1 MSSGFI
7 GFISTPKR
15 ALVFGAAVV
24 FTFTGIAAAQNTTT
38 THAMNEDAV
47 RNSADVPRPVASS
60 KAAPDYIIGPGDI
73 LSIDVMNEPDVTGKV
88 PVRPDGMIS
97 VPLIGDIQAS
107 GLTPDKLQAAIT
119 TKLTD
124 YVRQPSV
131 TVVVEEMNSRQF
143 NVMGK
148 VQHPGSFALNKPTR
162 VLDALALAGGFN
174 EFAKTS
180 KVYVLRT
187 KASGATIR
195 LPFNYKKVSAGED
208 DQDNIQ
214 LQAGD
219 TVIVP

>member
-1 MSSGFI
+1 MSGAYSLL
-7 GFISTPKR
+7 SQR
-15 ALVFGAAVV
+15 ALVFGAVV
-24 FTFTGIAAAQNTTT
+24 LLALAGVTAAQNTTSS
-38 THAMNEDAV
+38 HAINEDAV
-47 RNSADVPRPVASS
+47 RNPANVPAPIVSS
-60 KAAPDYIIGPGDI
+60 KTSPDYIIGPGDV
-73 LSIDVMNEPDVTGKV
+73 LSINVMNEPDVTGKV
-88 PVRPDGMIS
+88 PVRPDGMIT
-97 VPLIGDIQAS
+97 VPLIGDILAS
-107 GLTPDKLQAAIT
+107 GITPDKLQTTIT
-119 TKLTD
+119 AKLTD
-124 YVRQPSV
+124 YVKQPSV

-187 KASGATIR
+187 NASGATVK
-195 LPFNYKKVSAGED
+195 LPFNYKKVSAGQD

-219 TVIVP
+219 TIIVP

>member
-1 MSSGFI
+1 MSSR
-7 GFISTPKR
+7 FISLWQR
-15 ALVFGAAVV
+15 ALVFGVAVVVAFAAV
-24 FTFTGIAAAQNTTT
+24 AAAQNATSA
-38 THAMNEDAV
+38 HAINEGAV
-47 RNSADVPRPVASS
+47 RNPTNVPGPVVSS
-60 KAAPDYIIGPGDI
+60 KASPDYIIGPGDV
-73 LSIDVMNEPDVTGKV
+73 LSINVMNEPDVTGKV
-88 PVRPDGMIS
+88 PVRPDGMIT
-97 VPLIGDIQAS
+97 VPLIGDILAS

-124 YVRQPSV
+124 YVKQPSV

-148 VQHPGSFALNKPTR
+148 VQHPGTFVLNKPTR

-180 KVYVLRT
+180 KVYILRT
-187 KASGATIR
+187 NASGATVK
-195 LPFNYKKVSAGED
+195 LPFNYKKVSAGQDE
-208 DQDNIQ
+208 QDNIQ

>member
-1 MSSGFI
+1 MSGGFT
-7 GFISTPKR
+7 SVLKR
-15 ALVFGAAVV
+15 ALVFGVAVV
-24 FTFTGIAAAQNTTT
+24 SAVVGSAAAQGTTT
-38 THAMNEDAV
+38 THAVNEDTLRNPSNVSTAV
-47 RNSADVPRPVASS
+47 VSS
-60 KAAPDYIIGPGDI
+60 KTGSDYVIGPGDV
-73 LSIDVMNEPDVTGKV
+73 LSINVMNEPDVTGKV
-88 PVRPDGMIS
+88 PVRPDGMIT
-97 VPLIGDIQAS
+97 VPLIGEIQAS
-107 GLTPDKLQAAIT
+107 GLTPDKLQNTIT

-124 YVRQPSV
+124 YVKQPAV

-187 KASGATIR
+187 SASGATTK
-195 LPFNYKKVSAGED
+195 LPFNYKKVSAGGD

-219 TVIVP
+219 TIIVP

>member
-1 MSSGFI
+1 MSSRL
-7 GFISTPKR
+7 ISQSHP
-15 ALVFGAAVV
+15 AWVCCAAIVLVLAGA
-24 FTFTGIAAAQNTTT
+24 AAAQNTTS
-38 THAMNEDAV
+38 THAVNEDTV
-47 RNSADVPRPVASS
+47 RDSASVSAPIASS
-60 KAAPDYIIGPGDI
+60 KASPDYVIGPGDI
-73 LSIDVMNEPDVTGKV
+73 LSINVMNEPEVTGKV
-88 PVRPDGMIS
+88 PVRPDGIIT

-107 GLTPDKLQAAIT
+107 GLTPDKLQATIT

-124 YVRQPSV
+124 YVKQPSV

-143 NVMGK
+143 NVMGR
-148 VQHPGSFALNKPTR
+148 VQHPGSFVLSKPTR

-187 KASGATIR
+187 NASGATVK

-219 TVIVP
+219 TIIVP

>member
-1 MSSGFI
+1 MSGGFI
-7 GFISTPKR
+7 PVSKR
-15 ALVFGAAVV
+15 VSVFGAAVIFV
-24 FTFTGIAAAQNTTT
+24 LAGVVAAQNATT
-38 THAMNEDAV
+38 THAINEGTA
-47 RNSADVPRPVASS
+47 RNPANVPGPVVSS
-60 KAAPDYIIGPGDI
+60 KARPDYVIGSGDV
-73 LSIDVMNEPDVTGKV
+73 LSINVMNEPDVTGKV
-88 PVRPDGMIS
+88 PVRPDGMIT

-107 GLTPDKLQAAIT
+107 GLTPDKLQATIT

-148 VQHPGSFALNKPTR
+148 VQHPGSFVLNKPTR

-187 KASGATIR
+187 SASGATVK
-195 LPFNYKKVSAGED
+195 LPFNYKKVSAGEG

>member
-1 MSSGFI
+1 MNSR
-7 GFISTPKR
+7 FISLSKL
-15 ALVFGAAVV
+15 ALLCGAAIVLALTSV
-24 FTFTGIAAAQNTTT
+24 GASQNTAS
-38 THAMNEDAV
+38 THAMNEDTV
-47 RNSADVPRPVASS
+47 RNSGSVPAPIASS
-60 KAAPDYIIGPGDI
+60 KGDSDYVIGPGDI
-73 LSIDVMNEPDVTGKV
+73 LSIDVMNEPEVTGKV
-88 PVRPDGMIS
+88 PVRSDGIITI
-97 VPLIGDIQAS
+97 PLIGDIQAG
-107 GLTPDKLQAAIT
+107 GLTPDKLQATIT

-124 YVRQPSV
+124 YVKQPSV

-148 VQHPGSFALNKPTR
+148 VQHPGSFVLSKPTR

-187 KASGATIR
+187 NASGATVK

-219 TVIVP
+219 TIIVP